1 MSALSHGSQGGLN
14 NNQRAA
20 STIIMLCV
28 ITMIAVVFIHKESM
42 AGDIE
47 EAVGHKAQQE
57 VGAWDEHDIADVSE
71 VLLQSQR
78 GKQRRAP
85 AKNSGGFEDEDLMMM
100 QVDSSTKAKNSELG
114 ILDKLGNHYDPV
126 INDTL
131 VPQHTSLK
139 TAVTEE
145 YGDFDPDTVAN
156 ARAVAAA
163 ALAAGDDE
171 ATALKKAQE
180 AATKQIVSNSAK
192 NGEFP
197 SFSRTIKAAAFEA
210 QKNAMNVLE
219 QGDDLNEAKNA
230 AHSAATKVVHDPRSL
245 DIAVPVADGLT
256 QLLNNVDNLWS
267 QMKTK
272 MGKLTAELKKMP
284 GQNCPED
291 ELAVN
296 NSHHEMT
303 IAMLQAGKHITI
315 GRHHHEAMK
324 RHLKV
329 ANVHK
334 ARAEMLLQKEQPTA
348 AKVTQQLAEQ
358 SKVKSAKHHS
368 HAKKQ
373 AKIAQGFLSLAM
385 QHHDHATDAAL
396 RCKAS
401 HILHQFRYAENAMD
415 TYDEKVKEVAHKK
428 VAAAK
433 EAKQKQLNKAAEKEA
448 KSTGVKEKAQ
458 KKVDHEH
465 ELDAK
470 NPDERAAKKAHRAR
484 VHRHQVYTHNAE
496 SHFNATAR
504 IKQLVV
510 AMQTSLPKEMTSAV
524 VTAVKTQNGKDA
536 SKAANDAATL
546 AIKTAAKKL
555 ATDMVSLVKK
565 GDDTSG
571 LMKKAIIMV
580 LKVGRPI
587 QPKIVA
593 EAIKKAAKKHPTKS
607 MRTSEHKALK
617 QLKSTVA
624 AETAESKAELM
635 KKAVATA
642 TTQAAKEAQQ
652 RVAAAGGSLTDQLK
666 AAQVAASKASTMA
679 AAAFKAK
686 QVAND
691 KHAALG
697 LLQETVT
704 GALKKYLALKK
715 KKGGKSSVVQMQR
728 HVKSAIQ
735 PLLNKGIT
743 SATTAAAK
751 EAGKKALAKG
761 LKGQEASKFVSAA
774 AAKAAQEAKAQG
786 VALAGKAVANAITAF
801 AA

>member
-1 MSALSHGSQGGLN
+1 MSALIHGSHGGLN
-14 NNQRAA
+14 NNQRSA
-20 STIIMLCV
+20 STIIGLCV

-42 AGDIE
+42 AGDVE

-57 VGAWDEHDIADVSE
+57 VGGWDEHDIADVSE
-71 VLLQSQR
+71 VLLQR
-78 GKQRRAP
+78 ERVEQRRAP
-85 AKNSGGFEDEDLMMM
+85 AKKSGGIEGENLMMM
-100 QVDSSTKAKNSELG
+100 QVDSSTKAKNPELG

-131 VPQHTSLK
+131 VPEHTSLT

-145 YGDFDPDTVAN
+145 YGDYDPDTVAN

-180 AATKQIVSNSAK
+180 AATKQIVMNSAK

-210 QKNAMNVLE
+210 QKDAMNVLE
-219 QGDDLNEAKNA
+219 QGEDLNQAKNA

-272 MGKLTAELKKMP
+272 MGKLTVELKKMP

-334 ARAEMLLQKEQPTA
+334 ARAEILLQKDARA
-348 AKVTQQLAEQ
+348 AKVTQQLAEA
-358 SKVKSAKHHS
+358 SKVKSARHHT

-373 AKIAQGFLSLAM
+373 AKIAEGFLSLAM

-415 TYDEKVKEVAHKK
+415 TYDEKVKEVADKK
-428 VAAAK
+428 SAATK
-433 EAKQKQLNKAAEKEA
+433 ESKQKQLNKASEKEA
-448 KSTGVKEKAQ
+448 KSTGEKEKAQ

-465 ELDAK
+465 ELDSK
-470 NPDERAAKKAHRAR
+470 NGPERAAKKAHMAR
-484 VHRHQVYTHNAE
+484 LHRNQIYTNNAE
-496 SHFNATAR
+496 SHFNTTAQ

-510 AMQTSLPKEMTSAV
+510 AMQTSLPTEMASAV
-524 VTAVKTQNGKDA
+524 STAVKTQHGKDV
-536 SKAANDAATL
+536 SKVANNAATV
-546 AIKTAAKKL
+546 AIRTAAKKL
-555 ATDMVSLVKK
+555 ASDMVNLVKK

-593 EAIKKAAKKHPTKS
+593 EAIRKVAKQHPTKS
-607 MRTSEHKALK
+607 MKTSENKALK

-624 AETAESKAELM
+624 TETAESKAALM
-635 KKAVATA
+635 KKAVGMA
-642 TTQAAKEAQQ
+642 TTKAATEAQQ

-666 AAQVAASKASTMA
+666 AAQVAASQASTMA
-679 AAAFKAK
+679 AAAFKA
-686 QVAND
+686 QQLEDD
-691 KHAALG
+691 KHVALG

-704 GALKKYLALKK
+704 GALKKYMAMKK
-715 KKGGKSSVVQMQR
+715 KKGGKSSVIQMQK
-728 HVKSAIQ
+728 HVKLAIQ
-735 PLLNKGIT
+735 PLLTQGIT
-743 SATTAAAK
+743 SATTEAAK
-751 EAGKKALAKG
+751 EAGKKALTKG
-761 LKGQEASKFVSAA
+761 LKGKAASKFVSAA
-774 AAKAAQEAKAQG
+774 AAEAAQEAKAQG
-786 VALAGKAVANAITAF
+786 IALAGKAVSQAITAF